1 MPFYSRLL
9 PRTEIV
15 HNCLFRSLP
24 TPLLPRH
31 LPALFRR
38 VHPCVSVALRILGN
52 CSLRRAGSTSAA
64 GDRDVGSGR
73 CSRRLF
79 RQLLPALL
87 YLRHPCR
94 RPTPLYLPRPWGRTS
109 SIPGVVLP
117 RGTCASLGRSSRRGP
132 TSSIPGVVRFVK
144 ATPPSGGRCSHA
156 AGCPRVK
163 RCNTCRT
170 RSGAWS
176 CAGA

>member
-94 RPTPLYLPRPWGRTS
+94 RPTPLYLPV
-109 SIPGVVLP
+109 PGVVP
-117 RGTCASLGRSSRRGP
+117 
-132 TSSIPGVVRFVK
+132 
-144 ATPPSGGRCSHA
+144 PPSLESCF
-156 AGCPRVK
+156 PRYLRVP
-163 RCNTCRT
+163 RPQFPT
-170 RSGAWS
+170 RPYLLHPWS
-176 CAGA
+176 RALRKKQRPRAGALQSCCRMPPRQTL